1 MSQVSRLLEDSG
13 SPVVCHHH
21 GRRRAVFVNKLRGRP
36 LCVRPLHADQ
46 DAVEAPGR
54 CPSHRHSPF
63 GRRGEKQFNS
73 FRAEDRTVSS
83 DEQANEPAPV
93 LQAEVETPAG
103 AYAMAREWRETDGRS
118 GLPVIDLGHVLRVP
132 RHALEE
138 MVGAELRAEELIES
152 QPSDDTRPNGQ
163 AKPVR
168 QIRPSPQLDLF
179 EPTDD

>member
-1 MSQVSRLLEDSG
+1 
-13 SPVVCHHH
+13 
-21 GRRRAVFVNKLRGRP
+21 
-36 LCVRPLHADQ
+36 
-46 DAVEAPGR
+46 
-54 CPSHRHSPF
+54 
-63 GRRGEKQFNS
+63 
-73 FRAEDRTVSS
+73 
-83 DEQANEPAPV
+83 
-93 LQAEVETPAG
+93 
-103 AYAMAREWRETDGRS
+103 MAREWRETDGRS

-168 QIRPSPQLDLF
+168 QIPPSPQLDLF

>member
-1 MSQVSRLLEDSG
+1 
-13 SPVVCHHH
+13 
-21 GRRRAVFVNKLRGRP
+21 
-36 LCVRPLHADQ
+36 
-46 DAVEAPGR
+46 
-54 CPSHRHSPF
+54 
-63 GRRGEKQFNS
+63 
-73 FRAEDRTVSS
+73 
-83 DEQANEPAPV
+83 
-93 LQAEVETPAG
+93 
-103 AYAMAREWRETDGRS
+103 MAREWRETDGRS

-163 AKPVR
+163 AKPIR